1 MHILERA
8 HVYTHIRTHKKCAQQ
23 PKQSSAHCSTDG
35 KVLMVKLQWYVPILA
50 PRLCLRDTFP
60 KKFPHQLSP
69 KKYGKQENS
78 QHLLIV
84 IGVLARHWQVST
96 PCDMLPSQLC
106 LMQTDALQSVSK
118 FKHTSVHSQSKH
130 RQADKQF
137 RIPQNQTQQQTSE
150 GFWCHCVPNF
160 SYVKRFV
167 DSIVGDSFPSACV
180 LYFEVTCLDKIRAA
194 IDYLGRRCVAACP
207 SVTFL
212 FPVQVNSNGTLLA

>member
-35 KVLMVKLQWYVPILA
+35 KVLMVILQWYVPIWA
-50 PRLCLRDTFP
+50 NLCLRDTFP

-84 IGVLARHWQVST
+84 IRVLARHWQVST

-106 LMQTDALQSVSK
+106 LMQRDALQSVSK

-130 RQADKQF
+130 SQADKQLGKCPESHRTRHSSRQAKVF
-137 RIPQNQTQQQTSE
+137 DVTASPTSATLK
-150 GFWCHCVPNF
+150 GLLILSWV
-160 SYVKRFV
+160 
-167 DSIVGDSFPSACV
+167 I
-180 LYFEVTCLDKIRAA
+180 L
-194 IDYLGRRCVAACP
+194 
-207 SVTFL
+207 FL
-212 FPVQVNSNGTLLA
+212 QPVFYTLKLPA